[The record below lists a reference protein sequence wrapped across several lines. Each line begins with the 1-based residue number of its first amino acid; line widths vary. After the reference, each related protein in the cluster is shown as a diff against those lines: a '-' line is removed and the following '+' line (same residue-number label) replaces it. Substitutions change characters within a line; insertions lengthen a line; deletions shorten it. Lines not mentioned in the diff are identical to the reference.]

1 MLSWDTKSL
10 QTSSGYFVS
19 DFQDVLIILRGMCR
33 WNQLK
38 PNVEAFTP
46 WKIDKQQGG
55 VKDDGVIPTQR
66 EFVTLSMESV
76 EASSARLSK
85 YTVGPPNAASRS
97 NIQKRNA
104 KK

>member
-1 MLSWDTKSL
+1 
-10 QTSSGYFVS
+10 
-19 DFQDVLIILRGMCR
+19 MCR
-33 WNQLK
+33 WRQLK
-38 PNVEAFTP
+38 PNVEAFTA

-55 VKDDGVIPTQR
+55 VNDEGIIPTQR

-85 YTVGPPNAASRS
+85 YNVGPPKAASRS

-104 KK
+104 RK